1 MHALSSTR
9 TQKIS
14 AEKLTKPTQILH
26 DAAICVTVMFAAQQ
40 ARGCSSMVEPLP
52 SKQIVR
58 VRFSSSAPSSDSCS
72 GGIRAFVVSTQ
83 LLDDWSRRSLWA
95 VEWTTAPRN
104 ETLYAGARA
113 MVKLTFSVKFV
124 AVSRE

>member
-1 MHALSSTR
+1 MVHRQLLEGEFRAKTALT
-9 TQKIS
+9 
-14 AEKLTKPTQILH
+14 LH
-26 DAAICVTVMFAAQQ
+26 HKQICVIVMFVAQR

-83 LLDDWSRRSLWA
+83 QLDDWSRRSLWA